1 MDNWTHKE
9 ILFKVF
15 ENWWLHIQLQ
25 TMPYMKGYIMRKKL
39 FVITMLVAI
48 TACLSR
54 EPVDS
59 EESVTGADIPAVDVW
74 LTITDSIGVEMGDSD
89 FVFGK
94 PVAAFRMP
102 AGRLAVLDMQECRV
116 SIFSSDGELLGC
128 LGGYGSGPGEFLL
141 PFGLAITPTGGIVV
155 SDAMSGRMEY
165 YNSNMTY
172 VHGNGGY
179 YLSPP
184 TNCVFLTDTTFIAMK
199 PDYETEGTTINA
211 GFVVALWNT
220 ASIEPQQV
228 YYRYLKPFSP
238 MDLSGSAKGIPLFAA
253 TADGNVYTS
262 PVSTTEFTINGW
274 NPDGSSL
281 FVITEPFDMVQKSQ
295 EVIDREREYLQG
307 VMNLGGAP
315 DSMHDIFEPEA
326 YYYAIS
332 TIGIGPDGNL
342 WVGLGYHSRPVFRV
356 YNPQNGQYEFTA
368 ALDCDRNLTVMMN
381 RWGFAA
387 LEQLSDQWPRVFLL
401 EQSSQ

>member
-1 MDNWTHKE
+1 
-9 ILFKVF
+9 
-15 ENWWLHIQLQ
+15 
-25 TMPYMKGYIMRKKL
+25 MRKAIL
-39 FVITMLVAI
+39 VVAMLVAI

-59 EESVTGADIPAVDVW
+59 EKSITGADLPAVDVW
-74 LTITDSIGVEMGDSD
+74 LTITDSVGVDIGDSD
-89 FVFGK
+89 YVFGK

-116 SIFSSDGELLGC
+116 SIFSSDGELSGS
-128 LGGYGSGPGEFLL
+128 LGGSGSGPGEFLL

-165 YNSNMTY
+165 YDSNMKY
-172 VHGNGGY
+172 VDGNGGY

-184 TNCVFLTDTTFIAMK
+184 TNCVFLTDTTFIGMK
-199 PDYETEGTTINA
+199 PDYETKGTTINA

-228 YYRYLKPFSP
+228 YYRDLKPFNP
-238 MDLSGSAKGIPLFAA
+238 MNLSGSATGIPLFAA

-262 PVSTTEFTINGW
+262 PVSTTEFTIHGW
-274 NPDGSSL
+274 NSDGSCL

-295 EVIDREREYLQG
+295 EEIDREREYLQS
-307 VMNLGGAP
+307 VMRLGDAP
-315 DSMHDIFEPEA
+315 DSMHEIFEPET

-342 WVGLGYHSRPVFRV
+342 WVGLGYYSRPVFRV

-368 ALDCDRNLTVMMN
+368 ALDYDRNLTVMMN

-387 LEQLSDQWPRVFLL
+387 LEQLSDEWPRVFLL
-401 EQSSQ
+401 EQSSQP